1 MKFMKGDENM
11 KAAIY
16 ARYSSDNQ
24 REESIEAQIRAINE
38 FAKRENIQIVKTYT
52 DEARSATTDDRPQF
66 LKMIKESELGLF
78 DTLIV
83 HKLDRFSRNRYDSAF
98 YKKKLKDNNVTLVS
112 VLEHLDNS
120 PESIILESVLEGMAE
135 YYSVNLS
142 REVMKGMK
150 ETALQCKHNGGL
162 PPLGYDVAPDKT
174 YIINPNEAKAVKMI
188 YELYSNGVGYNL
200 ILDKL
205 NELGYKTKTGKYFG
219 KNSLYT
225 ILTNEKYNGVYVF
238 NKSSK
243 KVNGKRNSHKHK
255 SDEEIIKIKDGMPKI
270 INDDLWNE
278 VKKKMDR
285 NKKERGANKA
295 KTLYLLSGLI
305 FCGKCGSA
313 MAGNRRYSGRNKALY
328 ETYEC
333 LNRKRTKQCD
343 MKSINKSLVEK
354 IVIDNLYDNI
364 FSPNAINEVT
374 EEILTYTQKQNKE
387 IAEDIILYRKELKDI
402 EGKMN
407 NIVEA
412 VANGL
417 YNPIMKEKLTE
428 LESRKNTLVI
438 RINEAERESKLNSP
452 SKEMIKKY
460 LSKDSDIKTKHPEE
474 QKKVIQT
481 YIKKIT
487 VYDDEIITETIVD
500 FIGGGEG
507 YRTPVRK
514 ERHLS
519 FSECSSC
526 FKIPSKARP

>member
-1 MKFMKGDENM
+1 M

-24 REESIEAQIRAINE
+24 REESIEAQIRAIKE
-38 FAKRENIQIVKTYT
+38 FAEKENIQIVKIYT

-66 LKMIKESELGLF
+66 LKMMKESELGLF

-98 YKKKLKDNNVTLVS
+98 YKKKLKDNNVRLIS

-162 PPLGYDVAPDKT
+162 PPLGYDIAPDKT
-174 YIINPNEAKAVKMI
+174 YVINPNEAKAVKMI

-205 NELGYKTKTGKYFG
+205 NELGYRTKNGKHFG

-238 NKSSK
+238 NKSSR

-270 INDDLWNE
+270 IDDDLWNE
-278 VKKKMDR
+278 VKKKMDN
-285 NKKERGANKA
+285 NKKHRGAAQA
-295 KTLYLLSGLI
+295 KTIYLLSGLI
-305 FCGKCGSA
+305 YCGKCGAA
-313 MAGNRRYSGRNKALY
+313 MTGNSRHSGRNKTLY

-333 LNRKRTKQCD
+333 CNRKRTKQCE
-343 MKSINKSLVEK
+343 MKAINKSLVEK
-354 IVIDNLYDNI
+354 IVIDALYDNI
-364 FSPNAINEVT
+364 FSKKAIHSLT
-374 EEILTYTQKQNKE
+374 KKLLTYTQEQNKT
-387 IAEDIILYRKELKDI
+387 IKEDIITYNKELNDI
-402 EGKMN
+402 ESKIN

-412 VANGL
+412 IADGL
-417 YNPIMKEKLTE
+417 YNPAMKEKLTS
-428 LESRKNTLVI
+428 LEAKKNTLLI
-438 RINEAERESKLNSP
+438 RINEAEREATLNSP
-452 SKEMIKKY
+452 SEEMIKKY
-460 LSKDSDIKTKHPEE
+460 LSKDSDIKEKTPEE
-474 QKKVIQT
+474 QKKVIQN
-481 YIKKIT
+481 YIKKVT
-487 VYDDEIITETIVD
+487 VYDDEVITDTIVTCL
-500 FIGGGEG
+500 GGGEG

-514 ERHLS
+514 QLDLP
-519 FSECSSC
+519 FSECSLY
-526 FKIPSKARP
+526 FKIPST